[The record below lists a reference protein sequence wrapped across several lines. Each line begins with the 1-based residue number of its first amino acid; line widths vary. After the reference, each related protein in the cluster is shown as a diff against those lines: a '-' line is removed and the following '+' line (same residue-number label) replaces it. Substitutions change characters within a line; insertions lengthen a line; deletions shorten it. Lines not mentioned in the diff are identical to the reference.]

1 MLGVVWEDYYGVAV
15 LAICLL
21 MVQLIRRPTNLPPG
35 PTGLPLVGALH
46 LLGRRP
52 HKTLAQMAKK
62 YQAPLMSFYMG
73 QKLCVVAGTSDTAM
87 EFLKSQDAI
96 FSSRPQLRA
105 FEVIFPN
112 DITFSD
118 ITPASRQLR
127 KIFHLHLTSARKI
140 EESEHVRGDEIA
152 HMLRSIRSGDSVNV
166 KASVEVMTAN
176 ILTRLVLGKRF
187 MGRNSMEKSEEE
199 VHDFIHVTEEI
210 GTCLSTPN
218 PRDFIPAFKWIDIN
232 GLEKRVK
239 NVRSHMESFLTRI
252 IAEHRLRREAHID
265 LAEPDLLDMLL
276 DQMDKDAEITEEVVT
291 TIVWEAFAAGME
303 TTVLATEWAMTEI
316 LRNPRVLEKVQA
328 ELDAVVGKTRRVQDS
343 DIPNLKYI
351 RAIVKEAL
359 RLHPI
364 IPLLIPHQSN
374 AACKAL
380 GYDIPAKT
388 QLLVNV
394 WAIGRDPTLWTNPL
408 EFTPERFLG
417 EGPHAHTNF
426 SGKDFN
432 LLPFGS
438 GRRKC
443 MGATLGALLVESSIA
458 SLLHCF
464 SWSLPQEL
472 DMTEGPGLSI
482 KKAVPLVAVASARL
496 PSSVY
501 AH

>member
-1 MLGVVWEDYYGVAV
+1 MS
-15 LAICLL
+15 
-21 MVQLIRRPTNLPPG
+21 
-35 PTGLPLVGALH
+35 
-46 LLGRRP
+46 
-52 HKTLAQMAKK
+52 TL
-62 YQAPLMSFYMG
+62 
-73 QKLCVVAGTSDTAM
+73 
-87 EFLKSQDAI
+87 
-96 FSSRPQLRA
+96 
-105 FEVIFPN
+105 
-112 DITFSD
+112 
-118 ITPASRQLR
+118 
-127 KIFHLHLTSARKI
+127 
-140 EESEHVRGDEIA
+140 
-152 HMLRSIRSGDSVNV
+152 
-166 KASVEVMTAN
+166 
-176 ILTRLVLGKRF
+176 
-187 MGRNSMEKSEEE
+187 
-199 VHDFIHVTEEI
+199 
-210 GTCLSTPN
+210 
-218 PRDFIPAFKWIDIN
+218 WID
-232 GLEKRVK
+232 
-239 NVRSHMESFLTRI
+239 
-252 IAEHRLRREAHID
+252 
-265 LAEPDLLDMLL
+265 
-276 DQMDKDAEITEEVVT
+276 Q
-291 TIVWEAFAAGME
+291 EAFAAGME

-316 LRNPRVLEKVQA
+316 LRNPRVLEKAQA
-328 ELDAVVGKTRRVQDS
+328 ELDAVVGKARRVQDS

-394 WAIGRDPTLWTNPL
+394 WAIGRDPNLWTNPL
-408 EFTPERFLG
+408 EYDPERFLG

-426 SGKDFN
+426 SGKGFN

-464 SWSLPQEL
+464 SWSLPHEL
-472 DMTEGPGLSI
+472 DMTEAPGLSI